1 MTEENAV
8 SDVSTTIDLDEV
20 GHHRG
25 HIVLPTST
33 NISAWRNE
41 QIPIVAV
48 GDPGTG
54 PRVVIFGGTH
64 GDEYEGQ
71 IAVNEFVQ
79 TIRPDEVIGQI
90 IAVPCL
96 SVPAAAAGTRLW
108 PDGVN
113 MNRAFPGDPEGSPAH
128 RLAHFVTTQLFSRST
143 HVYDLHSGGHTSY
156 MYPMSHMR
164 RVDDPVQGREMLAGM
179 LAWNS
184 DIHMLYTNVAGTGL
198 LPDTAANMGKIVVTT
213 ELGGSG
219 LILPSTNRLGIHG
232 LRNSLRRMGALIGDV
247 VTREDLGLGPARIAS
262 ALDERNYVF
271 SPVPGVFESLVAPG
285 EDVTTGQSIARIHS
299 LEEPWKAPEV
309 LEAQASGIVCM
320 IRAIPLTAKGDC
332 IVVFGQEVGA
342 DDIW

>member
-1 MTEENAV
+1 M
-8 SDVSTTIDLDEV
+8 SDVTTTIDLDAA
-20 GHHRG
+20 GHQRG
-25 HIVLPTST
+25 HILVPTST
-33 NISAWRNE
+33 NSSAWRNE
-41 QIPIVAV
+41 QIPIVTV
-48 GDPGTG
+48 GDPSAG

-71 IAVNEFVQ
+71 IAVNALVQ
-79 TIRPDEVIGQI
+79 GIAEEEVIGQI

-128 RLAHFVTTQLFSRST
+128 RLAHFVTTQLFERAT

-164 RVDDPVQGREMLAGM
+164 RVEDPVQGREMLAGM

-198 LPDTAANMGKIVVTT
+198 LPDTAASMGRIVVTT

-219 LILPSTNRLGIHG
+219 LILPSTNRLGIEG
-232 LRNSLRRMGALIGDV
+232 LRNSLRRMGALAGEV
-247 VTREDLGLGPARIAS
+247 VTREELGLPPARIAS
-262 ALDERNYVF
+262 ALDTRNYAF
-271 SPVPGVFESLVAPG
+271 APRAGVFESLVSPG
-285 EDVTTGQSIARIHS
+285 EDVSSGQPIARIHS
-299 LEEPWKAPEV
+299 MEAPWEAPTV
-309 LEAQASGIVCM
+309 LEAEASGIVCM
-320 IRAIPLTAKGDC
+320 VRAIPLTVKGDC
-332 IVVFGQEVGA
+332 VVVFGEEIA
-342 DDIW
+342 PDAIW

>member
-1 MTEENAV
+1 M
-8 SDVSTTIDLDEV
+8 SDVTTTIDLDAV
-20 GHHRG
+20 GHQRG
-25 HIVLPTST
+25 HIILPTST

-41 QIPIVAV
+41 LIPIVAI
-48 GDPGTG
+48 GDPAAG

-71 IAVNEFVQ
+71 IAVNELVQ
-79 TIRPDEVIGQI
+79 TVTPDEVIGQI

-96 SVPAAAAGTRLW
+96 SGPAAAAGTRLW

-128 RLAHFVTTQLFSRST
+128 RLAHFVTTELFTRST

-164 RVDDPVQGREMLAGM
+164 RVEDPVQGREMLAGM

-198 LPDTAANMGKIVVTT
+198 LPDTAASMDNIVVTT

-219 LILPSTNRLGIHG
+219 LILPSTNRLGIDG
-232 LRNSLRRMGALIGDV
+232 LRNSLRRMGALTGEV
-247 VTREDLGLGPARIAS
+247 VTREDLGLPPARIAS

-271 SPVPGVFESLVAPG
+271 SPVRGVFESLVAPG
-285 EDVTTGQSIARIHS
+285 EDVIAGQPIARIHS
-299 LEEPWKAPEV
+299 LEEPWRTPEV
-309 LEAQASGIVCM
+309 LEARAAGIVCM
-320 IRAIPLTAKGDC
+320 IRAIPLTEKGDC
-332 IVVFGQEVGA
+332 VVVFGQEVRA
-342 DDIW
+342 EDIW

>member
-1 MTEENAV
+1 M
-8 SDVSTTIDLDEV
+8 SDVTTTIDLDAV
-20 GHHRG
+20 GHQRG
-25 HIVLPTST
+25 HIILPTST

-41 QIPIVAV
+41 LIPIVAI
-48 GDPGTG
+48 GDPAAG

-71 IAVNEFVQ
+71 IAVNELVQ
-79 TIRPDEVIGQI
+79 TVTPDEVIGPI

-113 MNRAFPGDPEGSPAH
+113 MNRAFPGDPEGGPAH
-128 RLAHFVTTQLFSRST
+128 RLAHFVTTELFTRST

-164 RVDDPVQGREMLAGM
+164 RVEDPVQGREMLAGM

-198 LPDTAANMGKIVVTT
+198 LPDTAASMDKIVVTT

-219 LILPSTNRLGIHG
+219 LILPSTNRLGIDG
-232 LRNSLRRMGALIGDV
+232 LRNSLRRMGALTGEV
-247 VTREDLGLGPARIAS
+247 VTREDMGLPPARIAS

-271 SPVPGVFESLVAPG
+271 SPVRGVFESLVAPG
-285 EDVTTGQSIARIHS
+285 EDVVAGQPIARIHS
-299 LEEPWKAPEV
+299 LEEPWRTPEV
-309 LEAQASGIVCM
+309 LEARAAGIVCM
-320 IRAIPLTAKGDC
+320 IRAIPLTEKGDC
-332 IVVFGQEVGA
+332 VVVFGQEVRA
-342 DDIW
+342 EDIW